1 MHNRRGLHRG
11 MHFIRRDYKHCQFVM
26 EIFTQASS
34 FVRMQTK
41 PGEGVVRCPHSPTV
55 PGSHE
60 GLFYRARV
68 MTGWYTEP
76 CLIRN
81 PSETRIMSSYLHDCQ
96 GTVKKSARGCGAMTS
111 CCPDPRASRQL
122 LSNPC
127 CGLAP
132 GALVNLVDGTSGAQL
147 QVISLF
153 LYFLFVLRG
162 FVQSWDARQSFC
174 SSLEAAQLGSD

>member
-1 MHNRRGLHRG
+1 MITSQWSANLQSVRGINCTTGEGLHRG

-26 EIFTQASS
+26 EIFTQASN

-41 PGEGVVRCPHSPTV
+41 PGEGVVRCPHPPTV

-96 GTVKKSARGCGAMTS
+96 GTVKKSVRGCGAMTS
-111 CCPDPRASRQL
+111 CCSDSRASRQL

-132 GALVNLVDGTSGAQL
+132 ERSCIWWTGPLALSFK
-147 QVISLF
+147 LF
-153 LYFLFVLRG
+153 LYLF
-162 FVQSWDARQSFC
+162 FC
-174 SSLEAAQLGSD
+174 LF